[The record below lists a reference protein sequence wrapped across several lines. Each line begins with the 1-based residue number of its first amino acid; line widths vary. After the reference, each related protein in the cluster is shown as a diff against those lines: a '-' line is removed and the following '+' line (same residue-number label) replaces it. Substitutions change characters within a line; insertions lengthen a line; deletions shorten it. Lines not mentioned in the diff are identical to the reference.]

1 MKLIKTLSAGFFWIE
16 ATAATI
22 FFVLFILGW
31 VHLDFLRALPY
42 LSSSIVAGSC
52 VLALGFIR
60 KEASKPNLTDHID
73 PPETTLPT
81 EVAALQELVR
91 KYEQL
96 VSFKDQDYQSIKKQ
110 LKEEH
115 NLCCDAQEEVL
126 KKDIEIREL
135 MRNNLEYLTQ
145 RDNLYKEL
153 TALKS
158 SKK

>member
-1 MKLIKTLSAGFFWIE
+1 MKRIKTLSAGFFWIE

-22 FFVLFILGW
+22 FFVLFIIGW
-31 VHLDFLRALPY
+31 VRTDFLQALPY
-42 LSSSIVAGSC
+42 LSAATLVSSC
-52 VLALGFIR
+52 VIALGAIR
-60 KEASKPNLTDHID
+60 KEANKPQLTDHTEV
-73 PPETTLPT
+73 PEKPLPT

-91 KYEQL
+91 KYEEIVLLREHDCQR
-96 VSFKDQDYQSIKKQ
+96 

-115 NLCCDAQEEVL
+115 NLRCDAQEEAR

-135 MRNNLEYLTQ
+135 MRNNLEYLTE

-158 SKK
+158 STH

>member
-31 VHLDFLRALPY
+31 VYLDFLRALPY
-42 LSSSIVAGSC
+42 LSASIVAGSC
-52 VLALGFIR
+52 VLALGIIR
-60 KEASKPNLTDHID
+60 KEANKPQLTDHID

-96 VSFKDQDYQSIKKQ
+96 VSLRDQDYQNIEKQ
-110 LKEEH
+110 RMEEY
-115 NLCCDAQEEVL
+115 NLRCDAQEEVR

-135 MRNNLEYLTQ
+135 MRNNLEYLTE

>member
-1 MKLIKTLSAGFFWIE
+1 MKRIKTLSAGFFWIE

-22 FFVLFILGW
+22 FFIMFILGW

-42 LSSSIVAGSC
+42 LSAAILVSSC
-52 VLALGFIR
+52 VLALGAIR
-60 KEASKPNLTDHID
+60 KEANKPQLTDHIEV
-73 PPETTLPT
+73 PEKPLPT

-91 KYEQL
+91 KYEEI
-96 VSFKDQDYQSIKKQ
+96 VSLRDQECRSVEKQ
-110 LKEEH
+110 VVEEH
-115 NLCCDAQEEVL
+115 NLRCDALEEVR

-135 MRNNLEYLTQ
+135 MRNNLEYLTE

>member
-1 MKLIKTLSAGFFWIE
+1 MKRIKTLSAGFFWIE

-31 VHLDFLRALPY
+31 VHLDFIRALPY
-42 LSSSIVAGSC
+42 LSASIIAGSC
-52 VLALGFIR
+52 VLALGVIR
-60 KEASKPNLTDHID
+60 KEANKPQLTDHTEV
-73 PPETTLPT
+73 PEKPLPT

-91 KYEQL
+91 KYEEIVL
-96 VSFKDQDYQSIKKQ
+96 LRDQDCQM
-110 LKEEH
+110 LMEEH
-115 NLCCDAQEEVL
+115 NLRCDAQEEAR

-158 SKK
+158 SIH

>member
-1 MKLIKTLSAGFFWIE
+1 MKRIKTLSAEFFWIE

-42 LSSSIVAGSC
+42 LSAAIIAGSC
-52 VLALGFIR
+52 VLAFGAIR
-60 KEASKPNLTDHID
+60 KEANKPQLTDHID
-73 PPETTLPT
+73 SPVTILTT
-81 EVAALQELVR
+81 EVAAMQELVR
-91 KYEQL
+91 KYEEIA
-96 VSFKDQDYQSIKKQ
+96 SPRYQDYQNTEKQ
-110 LKEEH
+110 RMEEY
-115 NLCCDAQEEVL
+115 NLRCDAQEEVR

-135 MRNNLEYLTQ
+135 MRNNQEYLAQ
-145 RDNLYKEL
+145 LDNLYKEL

>member
-1 MKLIKTLSAGFFWIE
+1 MKLIKTLSARFFWIE

-31 VHLDFLRALPY
+31 VHIDFLRALPY
-42 LSSSIVAGSC
+42 LSAAILVSSC
-52 VLALGFIR
+52 VLALGIIR
-60 KEASKPNLTDHID
+60 KEANKPQLTDHIN

-91 KYEQL
+91 NYEQL
-96 VSFKDQDYQSIKKQ
+96 VLLREQECENIGKQ
-110 LKEEH
+110 FREEH
-115 NLCCDAQEEVL
+115 NLRCDAQEEVR

-135 MRNNLEYLTQ
+135 MRNNQEYLTE

-153 TALKS
+153 TAMKS
-158 SKK
+158 TKK

>member
-1 MKLIKTLSAGFFWIE
+1 MEKIKTLSAGFFWIE

-31 VHLDFLRALPY
+31 VHLDFIRALPY
-42 LSSSIVAGSC
+42 LSASIIAGSC
-52 VLALGFIR
+52 VLALGVIR
-60 KEASKPNLTDHID
+60 KEANKPQLTDHTEV
-73 PPETTLPT
+73 PEKPLPT

-91 KYEQL
+91 KYEEIVL
-96 VSFKDQDYQSIKKQ
+96 LRDQDCQM
-110 LKEEH
+110 LMEEH
-115 NLCCDAQEEVL
+115 NLRCDAQEEAR

-158 SKK
+158 SIH

>member
-1 MKLIKTLSAGFFWIE
+1 MKRIKTLSAGFFWIK
-16 ATAATI
+16 AAVATI

-31 VHLDFLRALPY
+31 VHIDFLRALPY
-42 LSSSIVAGSC
+42 LSASIVAGSC
-52 VLALGFIR
+52 VLALGIIR
-60 KEASKPNLTDHID
+60 KEANKPQLTDHID
-73 PPETTLPT
+73 PPEMILPT

-91 KYEQL
+91 KYEQIVL
-96 VSFKDQDYQSIKKQ
+96 LRDQDCQR

-115 NLCCDAQEEVL
+115 NLRCDAQEEVR

-135 MRNNLEYLTQ
+135 MRNNLEYLTE

-158 SKK
+158 SQK

>member
-1 MKLIKTLSAGFFWIE
+1 MKRIKTLSAGFFWIE

-22 FFVLFILGW
+22 FFVLFIIGW

-42 LSSSIVAGSC
+42 LSASIIAGSC
-52 VLALGFIR
+52 VIALGAIL
-60 KEASKPNLTDHID
+60 KEANKPQLTDHID
-73 PPETTLPT
+73 QPEMILPT

-96 VSFKDQDYQSIKKQ
+96 VSLRDQDYQSTEKQ
-110 LKEEH
+110 RMEEY
-115 NLCCDAQEEVL
+115 NLRCDAQEEVR

-135 MRNNLEYLTQ
+135 MRNNQEYLTQ

-153 TALKS
+153 TDLKS

>member
-1 MKLIKTLSAGFFWIE
+1 MKCIKTLSAGFFWIE

-22 FFVLFILGW
+22 FFIMFILGW

-42 LSSSIVAGSC
+42 LSAAILVSSC
-52 VLALGFIR
+52 VLALGAIR
-60 KEASKPNLTDHID
+60 KEANKPQLTDHIEV
-73 PPETTLPT
+73 PEKPLPT

-91 KYEQL
+91 KYEEIVLLREHDCQR
-96 VSFKDQDYQSIKKQ
+96 

-115 NLCCDAQEEVL
+115 DLRCDALEEVR

-135 MRNNLEYLTQ
+135 MRNNLEYLTE

-158 SKK
+158 SQK

>member
-22 FFVLFILGW
+22 FFVLFILVW

-42 LSSSIVAGSC
+42 LSAAILVSSC
-52 VLALGFIR
+52 VLALGIIR
-60 KEASKPNLTDHID
+60 KEANKPNLTDHID
-73 PPETTLPT
+73 PPEMILPT
-81 EVAALQELVR
+81 EVVALQELVR
-91 KYEQL
+91 VYEHL
-96 VSFKDQDYQSIKKQ
+96 VSLRDQHCETIEKQ
-110 LKEEH
+110 FREEH
-115 NLCCDAQEEVL
+115 NLRCDAQEEVR

-135 MRNNLEYLTQ
+135 MRNNQEYLTE

-158 SKK
+158 LQK

>member
-1 MKLIKTLSAGFFWIE
+1 MKRIKTLSAGFFWIE

-22 FFVLFILGW
+22 FFVLFIIGW
-31 VHLDFLRALPY
+31 VRTDFLRALPY
-42 LSSSIVAGSC
+42 LSAAILVSSC
-52 VLALGFIR
+52 VLALGIIR
-60 KEASKPNLTDHID
+60 KEANKPQLTDHID
-73 PPETTLPT
+73 PPKITLAI
-81 EVAALQELVR
+81 EVAALQEMVR

-96 VSFKDQDYQSIKKQ
+96 VLFSDQDCRSIGKQ
-110 LKEEH
+110 FREEH
-115 NLCCDAQEEVL
+115 NLRCDAQEEVR

-158 SKK
+158 PK

>member
-31 VHLDFLRALPY
+31 VHLDFLRSLPY
-42 LSSSIVAGSC
+42 LSAAIVASSC
-52 VLALGFIR
+52 VLALGIIR
-60 KEASKPNLTDHID
+60 KEANKPNLTDHID
-73 PPETTLPT
+73 QPEMILPT

-91 KYEQL
+91 KYEQIASL
-96 VSFKDQDYQSIKKQ
+96 RDQDYQNTEKQ
-110 LKEEH
+110 RMEEY
-115 NLCCDAQEEVL
+115 NLRCDAEEEAR

-158 SKK
+158 STH